1 MRKERLLGKAPLRI
15 VLNETGCVQSL
26 YITPAESEMIELFV
40 ACFRFN
46 ISINNIISV
55 EPMNLKIFSRMLHL
69 IEGFDNFLEFFYFIH
84 SFERKDGFMILLQ
97 SL

>member
-1 MRKERLLGKAPLRI
+1 
-15 VLNETGCVQSL
+15 
-26 YITPAESEMIELFV
+26 
-40 ACFRFN
+40 
-46 ISINNIISV
+46 
-55 EPMNLKIFSRMLHL
+55 MLHL